1 MDADEKD
8 SLIGEAS
15 NKNKRFP
22 AYFANFSLP
31 KDAIEQEILGYR
43 ACKTNQLDEDSFTP
57 SYEENGFKVNE
68 DEDPLE
74 PSVYSLSLFEKP
86 KDVRRF
92 AIINSD
98 IRPPMKIAIGYTE
111 PSCGV
116 SQRTRERTK
125 KKTSHIDWWL
135 YEGAKPY
142 LYFVLIE
149 DFKTYLEWYKKK

>member
-1 MDADEKD
+1 
-8 SLIGEAS
+8 
-15 NKNKRFP
+15 
-22 AYFANFSLP
+22 
-31 KDAIEQEILGYR
+31 
-43 ACKTNQLDEDSFTP
+43 
-57 SYEENGFKVNE
+57 
-68 DEDPLE
+68 
-74 PSVYSLSLFEKP
+74 
-86 KDVRRF
+86 
-92 AIINSD
+92 
-98 IRPPMKIAIGYTE
+98 MKIAIGYTE